1 MTADR
6 AGDRSSDRAGERDEG
21 KAVARRK
28 GGGVAAQYVLF
39 EQAGFL
45 APPAKA
51 TNLVGLYDCAPKYVF
66 SSPETKAKAS
76 GDSTPRL
83 PLVRRE
89 FYFDG
94 QPFVSVVTPARMTK
108 TRRLPDGTTKIE
120 EYECYPG
127 EREQIVEEVI
137 RSLASRRG
145 RLHTAENQRPAMTF
159 TLYEVMKEL
168 AAVKHTLSIDEV
180 KTALYILR
188 RTSLRIESPVDN
200 EDGVESNIFTALG
213 MRKRRRGASVPAGAA
228 ASPAG
233 TDADTYVQFSPW
245 VEQAI
250 RRVESQSIRYDW
262 LMALSP
268 IARWLYKRITFAAQ
282 RHGEATPST
291 ITMTANEIIRD
302 SGATPW
308 SRTANMYRWIRTTV
322 IGGLIEV
329 GALSEVEE
337 EVLKDGLRYVDVT
350 YRMRLSDTF
359 LAHIAEARRKAQADA
374 ELMDR
379 MLADKPVPDRLL
391 PVSDDGAAAIR
402 RRRQQMHAAAAG
414 PAVPEPV
421 EALPL
426 FK

>member
-1 MTADR
+1 MSTDR
-6 AGDRSSDRAGERDEG
+6 GDG
-21 KAVARRK
+21 KAVARRRA
-28 GGGVAAQYVLF
+28 VESAAQYVLF

-45 APPAKA
+45 APSAKA

-66 SSPETKAKAS
+66 SSPESKAKGA
-76 GDSTPRL
+76 GTMTRL

-89 FYFDG
+89 FFFDG

-108 TRRLPDGTTKIE
+108 SRKQPDGSTTIE

-137 RSLASRRG
+137 RSLASKRA

-168 AAVKHTLSIDEV
+168 AAVKHTLSIEEV

-188 RTSLRIESPVDN
+188 RTSLRIESPIDG

-213 MRKRRRGASVPAGAA
+213 MRKRRRGAANATGAG
-228 ASPAG
+228 
-233 TDADTYVQFSPW
+233 DADTYVQFSPW

-268 IARWLYKRITFAAQ
+268 IARWLYKRIAFAAQ
-282 RHGEATPST
+282 RHGEVTPTT

-308 SRTANMYRWIRTTV
+308 SRTANMYRWIRSTV

-329 GALSEVEE
+329 GALSGVEE
-337 EVLKDGLRYVDVT
+337 EVIKDGLRYVDVN
-350 YRMRLSDTF
+350 YRMMLSDTF
-359 LAHIAEARRKAQADA
+359 LAHIAEARRKAQADT
-374 ELMDR
+374 ELMAR
-379 MLADKPVPDRLL
+379 MLEDKPLPDRLL
-391 PVSDDGAAAIR
+391 PVTDDGAAAIR
-402 RRRQQMHAAAAG
+402 RRRQQMHT
-414 PAVPEPV
+414 AVASQPTSEPIDT
-421 EALPL
+421 LPL
-426 FK
+426 LK